1 MEDDKVRKSQYD
13 FGLKSINCRK
23 RKGGQFVIRLIS
35 DRKDKEYIV
44 VAEKNEKSETKLVQ
58 VEKVENR
65 FAHFLKGCS
74 NWSSTV
80 YESKVLPKIIPYTI

>member
-1 MEDDKVRKSQYD
+1 MEDDNVRKNQYD

-23 RKGGQFVIRLIS
+23 RKGGHF
-35 DRKDKEYIV
+35 V

-65 FAHFLKGCS
+65 FTHFLNGCS
-74 NWSSTV
+74 NWGSTL
-80 YESKVLPKIIPYTI
+80 YESKVLPKIIP